1 MVASAVIID
10 PDSDLG
16 VGSTSC
22 GQARATRIAADD
34 SPKCRVDY
42 ADSYISLVKRLEDE
56 DDGEVHIQFVKENPL
71 WVSDS
76 GVVMGWAQEK
86 KEKIARLNPFAH
98 LAKTIRRAFEGGM
111 DKSKCESLIH
121 DIEVTPPEE
130 YEPGSGWI
138 KEFVR
143 DKMDEGMQ
151 LSKSHGKVSD

>member
-1 MVASAVIID
+1 
-10 PDSDLG
+10 
-16 VGSTSC
+16 
-22 GQARATRIAADD
+22 IAADD

-42 ADSYISLVKRLEDE
+42 ADSYISLVKRSSDVYRFRAKHRVYTPDFVVMFRLEDE
-56 DDGEVHIQFVKENPL
+56 DDGDVHIQFVKENPL

-76 GVVMGWAQEK
+76 GVVMGWTQEK

-111 DKSKCESLIH
+111 DKSECESLIH

-130 YEPGSGWI
+130 YEPGRGWI

-151 LSKSHGKVSD
+151 LSKSHGK